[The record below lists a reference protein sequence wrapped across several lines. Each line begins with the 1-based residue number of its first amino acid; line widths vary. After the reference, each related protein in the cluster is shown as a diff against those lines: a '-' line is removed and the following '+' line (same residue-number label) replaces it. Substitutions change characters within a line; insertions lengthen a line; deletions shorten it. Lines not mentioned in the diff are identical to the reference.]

1 MTEEAVLIG
10 IESDLFAV
18 TDHIEFIYDDLAK
31 LAPFIKGALVE

>member
-1 MTEEAVLIG
+1 VTAEAVLLG

-31 LAPFIKGALVE
+31 LAPLIKGALVE